1 MLQLKK
7 LLVLAL
13 PALALAD
20 EAFSPLKRQI
30 VEIPCS
36 ESGRNDC
43 GDGCIP
49 LTYTCCPDQQGGCPL
64 TSTCWLGNNGQY
76 ACCPIGKRCVGPGGV
91 NTEPGSTVTSTL
103 SFTESVPDVETST
116 SFFASTSTATFTLTS
131 EIESTSTETS
141 LVAEPTTSLPV
152 PPVVSSHSTTA
163 AVLPTITV
171 NSTTARPPPVTVNGA
186 NTHGGSILQAMAAGA
201 IALLAL

>member
-1 MLQLKK
+1 MFQLKK

-13 PALALAD
+13 PALALAE

-36 ESGRNDC
+36 ESGRKDC

-76 ACCPIGKRCVGPGGV
+76 ACCPIGKQCVGPGGV

-103 SFTESVPDVETST
+103 FFTESIPDEKTST

-131 EIESTSTETS
+131 EIGTTSAETS
-141 LVAEPTTSLPV
+141 LVPKPTTSLPA
-152 PPVVSSHSTTA
+152 PPVVSNTPTTTA
-163 AVLPTITV
+163 TLPTITA
-171 NSTTARPPPVTVNGA
+171 NSTTARSPPVTVNAA

-201 IALLAL
+201 VALLAF